1 MMNLAK
7 LHGCRFRLSLQRRG
21 GAVLPAGSVVLVRV
35 PNVIAAALDTR
46 DLPTDSVEVEHFPWP
61 ARHTREADQRLE
73 YVGDG
78 TQLTL
83 TLTLTL
89 TLALALPLTLT
100 A

>member
-61 ARHTREADQRLE
+61 ARDTRAADQRLE

-89 TLALALPLTLT
+89 TLALALTP
-100 A
+100 